1 MTTFTV
7 TSDDT
12 LTLWGR
18 VFNDFADDDVSSVSF
33 PNNAV
38 TVKTGKNQNTI
49 FAKDEKGNNANVVVR
64 LMKGSSDDQF
74 LQGKIS
80 AMEADFVATELA
92 TGEFVKRLGDGQG
105 NVARD
110 VYTLLGGV
118 IVKRV
123 DGKENASGDTN
134 QGVAVYNMVFAKA
147 VRSIQ

>member
-38 TVKTGKNQNTI
+38 SVKTGKNQNTI
-49 FAKDEKGNNANVVVR
+49 YSKDEKGNNANVVVR

-74 LQGKIS
+74 LQGKIA

-123 DGKENASGDTN
+123 DGKENVSGDTN
-134 QGVAVYNMVFAKA
+134 QGVSVYNMVFAKA

>member
-38 TVKTGKNQNTI
+38 SVKTGKNQNTI

-74 LQGKIS
+74 LQGKIA

>member
-80 AMEADFVATELA
+80 AMESDFVATELA